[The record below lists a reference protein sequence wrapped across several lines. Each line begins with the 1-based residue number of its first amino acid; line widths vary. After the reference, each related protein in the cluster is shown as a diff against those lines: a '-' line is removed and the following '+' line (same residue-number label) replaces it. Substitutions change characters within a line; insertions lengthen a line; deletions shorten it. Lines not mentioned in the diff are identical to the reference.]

1 MIIFDSHA
9 HYDDARFE
17 NEFEGGQSA
26 VLSSVFLSG
35 VKKIVN
41 IGADIPTSENSV
53 RLAEKYEDIYAAV
66 GIHPSEC
73 GKSGTLD
80 EEMAALRR
88 LLKHEKV
95 KAIGE
100 IGLDFHWDDIPRDT
114 QARWFESQLDLARE
128 TDMPVCIHDRE
139 AHGECFDIL
148 RAHGDVRGVMHSYSG
163 SAEMARQL
171 VNMGWYISFSGVI
184 TFKNAARMADV
195 VKSVPI
201 ERTLV
206 ETDCPYLTPHP
217 HRGKINHSG
226 YLTYTIE
233 KLAGIHGIA
242 PEEAA
247 RITYENACRFYGI
260 EDKDI

>member
-17 NEFEGGQSA
+17 NEFKGGQSA
-26 VLSSVFLSG
+26 VLSSVFMSG

-41 IGADIPTSENSV
+41 VGADIPTSENSV
-53 RLAEKYEDIYAAV
+53 RLAEKYDDIYAAV

-73 GKSGTLD
+73 GKSGTLG

-88 LLKHEKV
+88 LLKCKKV

-100 IGLDFHWDDIPRDT
+100 IGLDFHWDDIPREM
-114 QARWFESQLDLARE
+114 QVRWFESQLELAQE
-128 TDMPVCIHDRE
+128 VDMPVCIHDRE
-139 AHGECFDIL
+139 AHGECFNIIK
-148 RAHGDVRGVMHSYSG
+148 AHGDVRGVMHSYSG

-184 TFKNAARMADV
+184 TFKNAARMAEV
-195 VKSVPI
+195 VQSVPLDRI
-201 ERTLV
+201 LV

-217 HRGKINHSG
+217 YRGRINHSG
-226 YLTYTIE
+226 YLIYTLE
-233 KLAGIHGIA
+233 RLAEIHEIS
-242 PEEAA
+242 PDAA
-247 RITYENACRFYGI
+247 AKITYDNACRFYGI
-260 EDKDI
+260 EDKI